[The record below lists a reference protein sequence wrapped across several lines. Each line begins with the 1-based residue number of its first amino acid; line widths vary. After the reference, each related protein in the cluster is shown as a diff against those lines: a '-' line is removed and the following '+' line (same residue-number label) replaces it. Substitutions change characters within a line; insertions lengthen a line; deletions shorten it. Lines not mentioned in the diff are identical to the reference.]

1 MEWLVVMVVN
11 IAYGDNYT
19 LHVAFSFVCP
29 MASNRAIPNMTY
41 ETYLL
46 ILCTNDAR
54 GAQATGCM

>member
-1 MEWLVVMVVN
+1 MMVVN

-29 MASNRAIPNMTY
+29 MAFNRAIPNMTY